1 MDCSICLS
9 AITAATGV
17 YTTSCGHTFH
27 FRCAVTWLVH
37 AEVENCPMCRHEMGD
52 DERLPEEDHEHLTE
66 DEEEEEDD
74 DEEDE
79 DDEET
84 IPRFDAETHAFWVL
98 RKTFQ
103 MLDDNESIVPEL
115 ARADLPKIMR
125 SLVYRNGRLV
135 QEYRIQPP
143 PRIPSRPSGR
153 ELLRRLCVDDGYD
166 TA

>member
-1 MDCSICLS
+1 
-9 AITAATGV
+9 
-17 YTTSCGHTFH
+17 
-27 FRCAVTWLVH
+27 
-37 AEVENCPMCRHEMGD
+37 MGD
-52 DERLPEEDHEHLTE
+52 DERLPEEEDHEHLTE
-66 DEEEEEDD
+66 DEEEDDEDEDD
-74 DEEDE
+74 EDDE

-103 MLDDNESIVPEL
+103 MLDDDESIVPEL
-115 ARADLPKIMR
+115 VRADLPKIVR
-125 SLVYRNGRLV
+125 SLVYINGRLA
-135 QEYRIQPP
+135 QEYRP